1 MKCKKCEQQV
11 QKEERE
17 NKIIVSIFSG
27 AYLLLIVTLLVLSTI
42 YNEYGNYSCVYKR
55 SVEDSS
61 EYIYDWWEETEERK
75 KYNDLM
81 SRAIHG
87 CHQIDRK
94 SGILKGN
101 RDGLD

>member
-42 YNEYGNYSCVYKR
+42 YNE
-55 SVEDSS
+55 
-61 EYIYDWWEETEERK
+61 
-75 KYNDLM
+75 
-81 SRAIHG
+81 
-87 CHQIDRK
+87 
-94 SGILKGN
+94 
-101 RDGLD
+101 